1 MDLFDHAIQMEKDSY
16 SFYLEA
22 AESLQDTTAQRI
34 MLELEQD
41 ERDHEKALQDM
52 KNGTQTDLEI
62 SIAGG
67 IKSIFEQMIEAE
79 NNFRD
84 EDGCIADVLRRGAEI
99 ERMSVEL
106 YHGFAEKDQQPHKR
120 EFWKKL
126 QKIEE
131 KHEKLLRLTLEYIDK
146 PNIVL
151 ENAEFLFYDY
161 NKAP

>member
-16 SFYLEA
+16 GFYLEA
-22 AESLQDTTAQRI
+22 AESLQDVAARQI
-34 MLELEQD
+34 MRELAQD
-41 ERDHEKALQDM
+41 EKDHEKALQDM
-52 KNGTQTDLEI
+52 KNGIQTDLEI
-62 SIAGG
+62 SIARGV
-67 IKSIFEQMIEAE
+67 KSIFEQMIEAE
-79 NNFRD
+79 SNFLD
-84 EDGCIADVLRRGAEI
+84 EDGGITEVLRRGTEI
-99 ERMSVEL
+99 EHMSVEL
-106 YHGFAEKDQQPHKR
+106 YHGFAEKDQPLHER

>member
-16 SFYLEA
+16 GFYLEA
-22 AESLQDTTAQRI
+22 AESLQDAAARQI
-34 MLELEQD
+34 MQELAQD
-41 ERDHEKALQDM
+41 EKDHEKALQDM
-52 KNGTQTDLEI
+52 KNGIQTNLEI

-67 IKSIFEQMIEAE
+67 IKSIFKQMIETE

-84 EDGCIADVLRRGAEI
+84 EDGSISDVLRRGAEI
-99 ERMSVEL
+99 EHMSVEL
-106 YHGFAEKDQQPHKR
+106 YHGFTEKDQPPHER

-161 NKAP
+161 NIP

>member
-22 AESLQDTTAQRI
+22 AESLQDTAAQRI
-34 MLELEQD
+34 MRELAQD
-41 ERDHEKALQDM
+41 EKDHEKALQDM
-52 KNGTQTDLEI
+52 KNGIQTDLET
-62 SIAGG
+62 SIARGV
-67 IKSIFEQMIEAE
+67 KSIFEQMIETE
-79 NNFRD
+79 SNFLD
-84 EDGCIADVLRRGAEI
+84 EDGSITDVLHRGAEI
-99 ERMSVEL
+99 EHMSVEL
-106 YHGFAEKDQQPHKR
+106 YHGFAEKDQSPHER

>member
-22 AESLQDTTAQRI
+22 AESLQDTAAQRI
-34 MLELEQD
+34 MREVAQD

-52 KNGTQTDLEI
+52 KNGIQADLEI
-62 SIAGG
+62 SIARGV
-67 IKSIFEQMIEAE
+67 KSIFEQMIEIE
-79 NNFRD
+79 SNFLD
-84 EDGCIADVLRRGAEI
+84 EDGSITDVLRRGAEI

-106 YHGFAEKDQQPHKR
+106 YHGFAEKDQPSHER

>member
-16 SFYLEA
+16 GFYLEA
-22 AESLQDTTAQRI
+22 AESLQDTAAQRI
-34 MLELEQD
+34 MRELAQD
-41 ERDHEKALQDM
+41 EKDHEKALQDM
-52 KNGTQTDLEI
+52 KNGIQTDLEI
-62 SIAGG
+62 SIARGV
-67 IKSIFEQMIEAE
+67 KSIFEQMIEAE
-79 NNFRD
+79 SNFLD
-84 EDGCIADVLRRGAEI
+84 EDGGITEVLRRGAEI
-99 ERMSVEL
+99 EHMGVEL
-106 YHGFAEKDQQPHKR
+106 YHGFAEKDQPPHER